1 LEGANQNQDAISGIA
16 GDITLEY
23 LLTPDSKYRLK
34 AFRLTDNEMVFQGSV
49 VRTGVSFVVVLEF
62 NKFKNMFRSK
72 KKKKSDPA

>member
-1 LEGANQNQDAISGIA
+1 
-16 GDITLEY
+16 
-23 LLTPDSKYRLK
+23 
-34 AFRLTDNEMVFQGSV
+34 MVFQGSV